1 MVISSSLFRTVSS
14 VYSRLTS
21 GLNYG
26 QDAVLLIM
34 RLYWG
39 WQFFQTGKGK
49 LANFERTVEFFTGLN
64 IPFPTVN
71 AAMAG
76 TAECLGGLLLL
87 LGLCSR
93 IVSLQLMVVM
103 VVAYLTADAEAVS
116 HIFSNPDEFTSAS
129 PFLFLLTAI
138 IVAVFGAGRISF
150 DEVLRRYFSAQ
161 KHDELNGAVSHSA
174 DAHTLST
181 AKNL

>member
-1 MVISSSLFRTVSS
+1 MVVFSSLFRTVSS
-14 VYSRLTS
+14 VYSRFVG

-26 QDAVLLIM
+26 QDIVLLIM

-39 WQFFQTGKGK
+39 WQFFQTGRGK
-49 LANFERTVEFFTGLN
+49 LVNFERTVDFFTSLN
-64 IPFPTVN
+64 IPFPALN

-76 TAECLGGLLLL
+76 TVECLGGLLLL
-87 LGLCSR
+87 LGLGSR
-93 IVSLQLMVVM
+93 IVSLQLIVVM

-150 DEVLRRYFSAQ
+150 DKVLERYLFAQKNDELRRPVPREA
-161 KHDELNGAVSHSA
+161 DSHA
-174 DAHTLST
+174 LST
-181 AKNL
+181 QRNL